1 MKGISDFM
9 EYKGFF
15 IERNGKYIIIKNN
28 DGSKLYMSEI
38 YTKDEQTFNKVGKK
52 IIDMGIEIINT
63 TNKSDY
69 MAFQSIYTLDKN
81 NNIKKYTIDPNGIE
95 LKKKC
100 RKDYKNKMIIHFI
113 LDLILIALV
122 LLLINYKNSSDV
134 LIISIT
140 FVSLILSIIGMF
152 TSLSKKD
159 FHKLEST
166 GDALAV
172 GSALVNNKLPSG
184 YGGAIITGPAKRY
197 ILPSLIIRII
207 YIITIVSFYKEL
219 SLLFFII
226 NLVINILQVI
236 IEIHIYKTIE
246 NYHSINEDG
255 VSDFIAPK

>member
-1 MKGISDFM
+1 M

-15 IERNGKYIIIKNN
+15 IEKNAKYIVIKNN
-28 DGSKLYMSEI
+28 NGSKLYMSEI
-38 YTKDEQTFNKVGKK
+38 YTKDEQKFNEVGKK
-52 IIDMGIEIINT
+52 IIDMGIEIMNT

-95 LKKKC
+95 IKKKC

-113 LDLILIALV
+113 IDLVLVSLIL
-122 LLLINYKNSSDV
+122 LLMDYKNSSDG
-134 LIISIT
+134 LIILIT
-140 FVSLILSIIGMF
+140 FISLILSIVGML

-159 FHKLEST
+159 FHKLDST
-166 GDALAV
+166 GDTFAV

-184 YGGAIITGPAKRY
+184 YGGALITGPAIRY
-197 ILPSLIIRII
+197 VLPNLIIRII
-207 YIITIVSFYKEL
+207 CIITIVSFYKEL
-219 SLLFFII
+219 SLLSFVI

-236 IEIHIYKTIE
+236 IEIHIYKTIK

>member
-15 IERNGKYIIIKNN
+15 IEKNGKYIIIKNN

-38 YTKDEQTFNKVGKK
+38 YTTDENKIKEVGKK
-52 IIDMGIEIINT
+52 IIDMGIDIINT
-63 TNKSDY
+63 TNKTEW

-95 LKKKC
+95 IKKKY
-100 RKDYKNKMIIHFI
+100 RRDYKNKMIIHFI
-113 LDLILIALV
+113 IDLILVALI
-122 LLLINYKNSSDV
+122 LLLMNYKNSSDGIII
-134 LIISIT
+134 LIT
-140 FVSLILSIIGMF
+140 LVSLILSIVGMA

-159 FHKLEST
+159 FHKLDAT
-166 GDALAV
+166 GDALNV

-184 YGGAIITGPAKRY
+184 YGGAIITGPAIRY
-197 ILPSLIIRII
+197 ILPNIIIRII
-207 YIITIVSFYKEL
+207 CIITVVSFYKEL
-219 SLLFFII
+219 SLLFLII
-226 NLVINILQVI
+226 NLVINILQFI
-236 IEIHIYKTIE
+236 IEIYVYKTIK